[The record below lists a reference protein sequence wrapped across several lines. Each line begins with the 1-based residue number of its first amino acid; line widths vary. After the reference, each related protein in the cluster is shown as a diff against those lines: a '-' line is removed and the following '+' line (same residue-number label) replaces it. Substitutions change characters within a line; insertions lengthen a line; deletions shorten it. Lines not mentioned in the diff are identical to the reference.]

1 MNVQTRPSAQRQEEE
16 DVQQAK
22 FLTFELGSETYGLD
36 ITYVREIVGMQ
47 TITHVPDTP
56 GYVRGVINLRGKVI
70 PIMDVRARFNL
81 PDRSY
86 DDRTCIIV
94 INVNEWW
101 VGLVV
106 DTVSEVLDIPEVS
119 IEPPPQV
126 GTGSSHFIE
135 GMGMVGD
142 KVRLLLDAERLLGA
156 AAEL

>member
-1 MNVQTRPSAQRQEEE
+1 MNLDHHSSSTSDEEI
-16 DVQQAK
+16 QQAK

-47 TITHVPDTP
+47 TITHVPDVP
-56 GYVRGVINLRGKVI
+56 HYVRGVINLRGKVI
-70 PIMDVRARFNL
+70 PIMDVRARFGL

-106 DTVSEVLDIPEVS
+106 DTVSEVLDIPEAN
-119 IEPPPQV
+119 IEPPPRI
-126 GTGSSHFIE
+126 GGSHSHFIE

-142 KVRLLLDAERLLGA
+142 DVRLLLDAERLLGA
-156 AAEL
+156 A